1 MLLILWH
8 CSKPAKTVLICPFY
22 FLKQSSWWF
31 TCQAFLTLCCAKL
44 LQSCPTLCNP
54 MDHSL
59 PDSFVRAIPQARIVE
74 CAAMLSSRGSS
85 QPRNWTHC
93 FLSLLHCQVGSL
105 PPYDA
110 YWCLFFFFFK
120 EASKGFAYHHT
131 SKRTKILIWALGV
144 HNQYWYMKS
153 IYCYVVNGFFGM
165 YPVLQGEWPYEIS
178 LLL

>member
-22 FLKQSSWWF
+22 FLKQSSRWF

-110 YWCLFFFFFK
+110 YWCLFFFF
-120 EASKGFAYHHT
+120 
-131 SKRTKILIWALGV
+131 SKRHLKDLPTITPQREPKFWYEHWEYITSIGIWKV
-144 HNQYWYMKS
+144 YTVMW
-153 IYCYVVNGFFGM
+153 
-165 YPVLQGEWPYEIS
+165 
-178 LLL
+178 